1 MTCLLRIIFTD
12 RQIPYLS
19 PRLPCLWSKVGK
31 RLYAAD
37 NVRNVQRGLYGRGKK
52 ADRWEIRRR
61 KKAKQS
67 LSSSG
72 LSICLSHSFIAR
84 GNVFRTP

>member
-52 ADRWEIRRR
+52 PTVG
-61 KKAKQS
+61 K
-67 LSSSG
+67 
-72 LSICLSHSFIAR
+72 
-84 GNVFRTP
+84 

>member
-37 NVRNVQRGLYGRGKK
+37 NVRNSVAYMVEEKKPTVGK
-52 ADRWEIRRR
+52 
-61 KKAKQS
+61 
-67 LSSSG
+67 
-72 LSICLSHSFIAR
+72 
-84 GNVFRTP
+84 